1 MLKKSGFL
9 GQGQTLPTLP
19 DLPDLHHLL
28 SQALEKR
35 GKSFQVCWRS
45 ADKLLTLEAVCSVK
59 GGDPQWRLYREL
71 GKRRETVFDYTSCDV
86 LLIYNLILSSCA
98 DSPKPERAPGKP
110 SASADAKAESSAS
123 AVESF
128 MMSVDKS
135 FQEQAKAER
144 APTRESPIP
153 GVGELSKYPP
163 AKLLQSIRT
172 AKVTGR
178 LEVRGPQ
185 STAVVYMQ
193 DGLPVDAT
201 ASDAVGDDA
210 IIELLTWK
218 TGHFVFEARVL
229 RNNQTVHQSLE
240 SLLAQAMQ
248 LSERITYLANAGM
261 KPSSTLL
268 PKNPNLSE
276 LDFVKKVAA
285 SKPADVATLG
295 KFYRSLNGRQTIDET
310 GRLMQLSRNQLMQ
323 AVYHLVLSDVVTI
336 GSVSS
341 APQPF
346 QIEPRQIDVGAIQT
360 VMMSLR
366 RADTGMFI
374 YPAFLYFLEQEYF
387 RSYRA
392 KNPLSV
398 IVFEMRCIVHTGGEV
413 LRQVLPIPALVDA
426 TLRMSQLKRHQD
438 LLAHYDAFDYALIL
452 PSTKSGGAN
461 IFANRLVKCLTSSPL
476 AGMQANQ
483 LALFVGSATI
493 PEDFVDLSSMLGAAD
508 ACMKRARETNQS
520 VVMYRDLKNLML

>member
-9 GQGQTLPTLP
+9 GQGQTLPALP

-35 GKSFQVCWRS
+35 GKSFQVCWRA

-59 GGDPQWRLYREL
+59 GGDPQWRLYREI

-98 DSPKPERAPGKP
+98 DLPKQERTQPKQTISEAQ
-110 SASADAKAESSAS
+110 AQSSAS

-153 GVGELSKYPP
+153 GAGELAKFPP
-163 AKLLQSIRT
+163 AKLLQSIK
-172 AKVTGR
+172 AAQVTGR

-185 STAVVYMQ
+185 SSAVVYMQ
-193 DGLPVDAT
+193 DGLPVDAN
-201 ASDAVGDDA
+201 ASDSVGDDA

-218 TGHFVFEARVL
+218 TGHFVFESRVL

-276 LDFVKKVAA
+276 LEFVQKVAA
-285 SKPADVATLG
+285 SKPVDVATLG
-295 KFYRSLNGRQTIDET
+295 KFYRSLNGRQTIDEA

-336 GSVSS
+336 GSVST

-392 KNPLSV
+392 KNPLSI

-413 LRQVLPIPALVDA
+413 VRQVLPAPAVVDA

-476 AGMQANQ
+476 AGMQSNQ
-483 LALFVGSATI
+483 LALSVGSATI
-493 PEDFVDLSSMLGAAD
+493 PEDFVDLSSLLGAAD

-520 VVMYRDLKNLML
+520 VVMYRDLKNLLL